1 MHEYR
6 MEHLFSYQAR
16 LKPPEVVGPLPEGA
30 RATFY
35 IDGGTVRGQ
44 HLNGRMQASGADW
57 FLLRRDGVGQ
67 LDVRGAMES
76 DDGALIYVSYP
87 GLGDLGE
94 DGYDRFMRG
103 ELPKRLKLRTT
114 PVLRTA
120 HPDYQWL
127 HRLLCVGV
135 GEADLEKLE
144 VSYDVYAVR

>member
-6 MEHLFSYQAR
+6 MEHLFSYNAGLR
-16 LKPPEVVGPLPEGA
+16 PPEVIAPLPEGA
-30 RATFY
+30 RATFH
-35 IDGGTVRGQ
+35 ITGGTIRGRR
-44 HLNGRMQASGADW
+44 LNGRLQAAGADW

-67 LDVRGAMES
+67 LDVRATLES
-76 DDGALIYVSYP
+76 DDGALIYASYP
-87 GLGDLGE
+87 GLADFGE
-94 DGYDRFMRG
+94 DGYERFLRG
-103 ELPKRLKLRTT
+103 ELPKTVKLRTT
-114 PVLRTA
+114 PTLRTA

>member
-1 MHEYR
+1 MHDYR
-6 MEHLFSYQAR
+6 MEHLFSYSAG
-16 LKPPEVVGPLPEGA
+16 LKPPEVLAPLPEGA

-35 IDGGTVRGQ
+35 ITGGAVRGER
-44 HLNGRMQASGADW
+44 LNGRVQPVGADW
-57 FLLRRDGVGQ
+57 FLLRRDGVGE
-67 LDVRGAMES
+67 LDVRTTMES

-94 DGYDRFMRG
+94 DGYDKFLRG
-103 ELPKRLKLRTT
+103 ELSKKLKLRTT
-114 PVLRTA
+114 PVMRTA

-135 GEADLEKLE
+135 GEVDLEKFE